1 MAFLASRNPLF
12 RLRCPSDREIES
24 LLGAGL
30 APLSY
35 PEVGATARLDS
46 PAVRESLGARY
57 DLDRHEFTLGSGP
70 ALFDRARSAL
80 MAWRHF
86 AIPWLDF
93 RGPDRVEPDQVVATL
108 LRVAGLW
115 FVNPCRVIYADARP
129 EQGLVSYAYGTLP
142 GHAESGE
149 ERFSVSLD
157 PATQEVRYQIA
168 AFSRP
173 ALLLSRLAY
182 PLARRIQ
189 RRFAMSSAQALAR
202 AVA

>member
-1 MAFLASRNPLF
+1 LL
-12 RLRCPSDREIES
+12 RLRCPSDREVEA
-24 LLGAGL
+24 LLGAAC

-46 PAVRESLGARY
+46 PAVRKSLGARY
-57 DLDRHEFTLGSGP
+57 DLDRHEFTMGSGP

-108 LRVAGLW
+108 LQVAGLW

-129 EQGLVSYAYGTLP
+129 DQGLVAYAYGTLP

-157 PATQEVRYQIA
+157 PATREVRYQIA

>member
-1 MAFLASRNPLF
+1 MI
-12 RLRCPSDREIES
+12 RLRRPSGREIES
-24 LLGAGL
+24 LLGSRPA
-30 APLSY
+30 LSY

-46 PAVRESLGARY
+46 PTLRQSLALRY
-57 DLDRHEFTLGSGP
+57 DLDLHEFTVGSGR
-70 ALFDRARSAL
+70 AAFDRARSAL

-86 AIPWLDF
+86 DVPWLEF
-93 RGPDRVEPDQVVATL
+93 RGPDRVEPGQVVATV

-115 FVNPCRVIYADARP
+115 FVNPCRVVYVDPGPDPVRAA
-129 EQGLVSYAYGTLP
+129 YAYGTLP

-149 ERFSVSLD
+149 ERFEVSFE
-157 PATQEVRYQIA
+157 PVTQDVRYHIA

-173 ALLLSRLAY
+173 AIALSKLGY

-189 RRFAMSSAQALAR
+189 RRFAASSARALAR